1 MDPRNDA
8 PATQPPEPTPPPPLS
23 TPLVW
28 AGGGLLLTATMWLSS
43 VIALFHAIFG
53 LFR

>member
-1 MDPRNDA
+1 MDQRNDA
-8 PATQPPEPTPPPPLS
+8 PAPPSPPTPAPPLS

-43 VIALFHAIFG
+43 VIALFHALFG
-53 LFR
+53 LFG

>member
-8 PATQPPEPTPPPPLS
+8 SAPPQPPSLS

-43 VIALFHAIFG
+43 VIALFHAIIG
-53 LFR
+53 LFD

>member
-1 MDPRNDA
+1 MDPRNDPEA
-8 PATQPPEPTPPPPLS
+8 PSPPPPPLS

-43 VIALFHAIFG
+43 VIALFHALFG